1 MIEKTK
7 GIVVKTTKY
16 SESSLVVK
24 VFTEVFGMRTY
35 MIRGVRKKNSKT
47 PLNLFQPL
55 SIIDMVVY
63 EKAGRDLQN
72 IKEIKAAYIYTCI
85 PYEIKKS
92 TITSYLNELIY
103 KAIKE
108 EETNTKLFQFIYNS
122 LIFLDK
128 SSANYQNFHL
138 SFMLKLSRYLGFE
151 PSDNFISKQ
160 EIFDLQEGRY
170 TSLKLSPQVSIHPP
184 LSSLFFQLSTDQSFG
199 ENILINRK
207 ERQALLEKIL
217 RYYEYHLP
225 GFSEL
230 KSLSILK
237 EVLE

>member
-63 EKAGRDLQN
+63 EKTGRDLQN
-72 IKEIKAAYIYTCI
+72 TKEIKAAHIYTSI

-92 TITSYLNELIY
+92 TIISFLNELLY

-108 EETNTKLFQFIYNS
+108 EETNINLFQFICDS
-122 LIFLDK
+122 LLFLDK
-128 SSANYQNFHL
+128 ASTNYQNFHL
-138 SFMLKLSRYLGFE
+138 SFMLKLSQYLGFK
-151 PSDNFISKQ
+151 PSDNFTANQ

-170 TSLKLSPQVSIHPP
+170 TSLKLSTQVSIHPP
-184 LSSLFFQLSTDQSFG
+184 LSSLFFQLSKDQSFG
-199 ENILINRK
+199 ENLPINRK
-207 ERQALLEKIL
+207 ERHDLLEKIL
-217 RYYEYHLP
+217 HYYEFHLP